1 LAKGPSLH
9 LLFFYGVVLSVL
21 CAERDWGK
29 LWHPAHGV
37 GCLVAAGIF
46 LLWAWPFFSS
56 PEAQDAAS
64 VWKRQGVDR
73 FTESDFN
80 LRNYVLNIPRA
91 LMDLMPWILLAP
103 GGVLLFAGSQRSQ
116 AAEPGV
122 GRDLQ
127 CDQVRPGYLRVL
139 VIGGSAMFFCL
150 LLVPGVLPR
159 YVLPL
164 GVPFAVVAAFA
175 LQSNAVS
182 SRSLQ
187 GWFYVNRGLAVLL
200 LLAAVSCPVLACI
213 PTGARS
219 LDQAMRE
226 LELPVVLKAVLA
238 SSLCCAV
245 AAWVIARRS
254 IGLKPMTLL
263 LASASLAAGASLLYA
278 TAAIRWIN
286 SADDLRPQAAA
297 INQRVPIGAEL
308 ILYDPGY
315 LPTVFYLRKPYR
327 YALSLDEIPANASYL
342 IARPAGAR
350 KINKARPEWS
360 VLETFSRKGKPE
372 ILILRRNR

>member
-1 LAKGPSLH
+1 
-9 LLFFYGVVLSVL
+9 
-21 CAERDWGK
+21 
-29 LWHPAHGV
+29 
-37 GCLVAAGIF
+37 
-46 LLWAWPFFSS
+46 
-56 PEAQDAAS
+56 
-64 VWKRQGVDR
+64 
-73 FTESDFN
+73 
-80 LRNYVLNIPRA
+80 
-91 LMDLMPWILLAP
+91 MDLMPWILLVP
-103 GGVLLFAGSQRSQ
+103 GGVLLFAGSQRSRS
-116 AAEPGV
+116 AGHGV
-122 GRDLQ
+122 ARNSE
-127 CDQVRPGYLRVL
+127 CDQTCPGYLKAV
-139 VIGGSAMFFCL
+139 VVGGAVMFFCL

-164 GVPFAVVAAFA
+164 GLPFAVVAAFA

-187 GWFYVNRGLAVLL
+187 GWFYVNRGLAVLM

-238 SSLCCAV
+238 SSLCCAL

-263 LASASLAAGASLLYA
+263 LASAALAAGASLLYA

-297 INQRVPIGAEL
+297 INQMVPIGAEL
-308 ILYDPGY
+308 LLYDPGY
-315 LPTVFYLRKPYR
+315 WPTVFYLRKPYR
-327 YALSLDEIPANASYL
+327 YALSLDEIPADASYL
-342 IARPAGAR
+342 VARPAGAR
-350 KINKARPEWS
+350 KISKALPEWS

-372 ILILRRNR
+372 ILILRRSR